1 MHKKLSVLLVSMLLV
16 SMPAAV
22 GVYAAD
28 APFAEI
34 DKANIFLKDFEK
46 EVERANGASN
56 TRFFN
61 KQEALTRI
69 KRLNEQYPDDPRV
82 KDMMKR
88 ASIALQKSMGG
99 FHEITPDM
107 LAYKNN
113 EKQLQERYRDLNRS
127 KWEEAI
133 RSRQAI
139 TKAFPSPD
147 PEAEGATDI
156 IGKYVVLEN
165 VQYPTNHFLGATG
178 TYLYVGKPS
187 TGFYYLSM
195 DGRNWAGAY
204 EAIRRYR
211 SLVDSTLGD
220 NLTLSVLGKVT
231 EPVMESPDPSA
242 EKKGNFHWGWV
253 VEPEII
259 YAGERVAAVYDPSND
274 KSGYFYGEDE
284 VEKIKDSWYTVK
296 SIPDNVDPKRL
307 MEIFATAIKE
317 KNYKLYLDCI
327 YPARRKTDIGTSLLG
342 YHWDLHQYRFDE
354 EYVYVEFDEPKITV
368 LKGFDDNNDLDN
380 YFLNPEQREQIT
392 KMSGEKEEMAIVLSR
407 AFDKN
412 GKQVGSKNRH
422 ELRRKGNGRW
432 YVNTYDVR
440 F

>member
-1 MHKKLSVLLVSMLLV
+1 MHKKLSALLVSMLLV

-113 EKQLQERYRDLNRS
+113 EKQLRERYRDLNRS

-165 VQYPTNHFLGATG
+165 VQYPTNQI
-178 TYLYVGKPS
+178 
-187 TGFYYLSM
+187 
-195 DGRNWAGAY
+195 GRAH
-204 EAIRRYR
+204 
-211 SLVDSTLGD
+211 V
-220 NLTLSVLGKVT
+220 
-231 EPVMESPDPSA
+231 
-242 EKKGNFHWGWV
+242 
-253 VEPEII
+253 
-259 YAGERVAAVYDPSND
+259 
-274 KSGYFYGEDE
+274 
-284 VEKIKDSWYTVK
+284 
-296 SIPDNVDPKRL
+296 
-307 MEIFATAIKE
+307 
-317 KNYKLYLDCI
+317 
-327 YPARRKTDIGTSLLG
+327 
-342 YHWDLHQYRFDE
+342 
-354 EYVYVEFDEPKITV
+354 
-368 LKGFDDNNDLDN
+368 
-380 YFLNPEQREQIT
+380 
-392 KMSGEKEEMAIVLSR
+392 
-407 AFDKN
+407 
-412 GKQVGSKNRH
+412 
-422 ELRRKGNGRW
+422 
-432 YVNTYDVR
+432 
-440 F
+440 